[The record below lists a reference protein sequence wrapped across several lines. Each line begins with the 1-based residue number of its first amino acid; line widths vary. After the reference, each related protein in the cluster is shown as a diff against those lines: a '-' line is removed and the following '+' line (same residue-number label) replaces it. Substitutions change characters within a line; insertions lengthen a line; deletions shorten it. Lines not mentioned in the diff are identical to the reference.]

1 MTVHDE
7 VRAALDPIL
16 GTVQG
21 QIESTWEGHLVR
33 MYIRG
38 SAQML
43 AWGQT
48 QGGLPIV
55 FEGPPIQEAIDY
67 ASSRGGQLITK
78 LNEETINR
86 IANTVSRAIKNKR
99 GIEGMARDVRGVME
113 DMSRDRARM
122 IARTESND
130 ALSQAFMD
138 RGKALGVEASSWIPR
153 APLDEDCLANAR
165 AGKVKLG
172 EAFPSGH
179 LRPPA
184 HPNCECA
191 LAPERIGD

>member
-7 VRAALDPIL
+7 VRAILDPIL
-16 GTVQG
+16 GVVQES
-21 QIESTWEGHLVR
+21 IETTWEGHLVR

-38 SAQML
+38 SAQMV
-43 AWGQT
+43 AWGVT

-55 FEGPPIQEAIDY
+55 FEGPPIVEAVDY
-67 ASSRGGQLITK
+67 ASTRGGQLITK

-86 IANTVSRAIKNKR
+86 IANTVSQAIQNKR
-99 GIEGMARDVRGVME
+99 GIDGMARDIRRVME
-113 DMSRDRARM
+113 DMSTKRARM

-130 ALSQAFMD
+130 ALSQAFLD
-138 RGKALGVEASSWIPR
+138 RGKELGVPASSWIPR
-153 APLDEDCLANAR
+153 APLDKDCLDNAD

-172 EAFPSGH
+172 ERFPSGH
-179 LRPPA
+179 TRPPA